1 MPAVGVTEIDWDNM
15 LPSYKD
21 DDGTSA
27 ERDAVATLML
37 LCGNSVE
44 MTYGIDGSSASIN
57 YARMVLPE
65 YFDYDGF
72 SIGYVNRSGYDN
84 ADWNQLMYDELS
96 NNGPVLYKGNSKQY
110 GGHAFVIDG
119 YDADD
124 YFHVNWGW
132 GGNDDGYFL
141 LDALKD
147 YKTQGAIIGLKRNNS
162 TGACAYSVLD
172 SGVLTFYYDDKRQ
185 ERSGTV
191 FTRLPGQMEDSYLKY
206 LDEITS
212 VVFDPSFAEFHEL
225 MDVSHMF
232 HGLENLTSI
241 KGMEYLDT
249 RKVTNMNQM
258 FYNCSALT
266 SLDVSAMDTRN
277 VSNMNDMF
285 YGCEALTS
293 LDVSGFDTR
302 NVTDMKWM
310 FFGCESLTALDVS
323 GFDTGKVTDME
334 SLFSG
339 CMSVKV
345 LDVSG
350 FDTKNVR
357 YMNYM
362 FNYCKSLTS
371 VDASGFDMQS
381 VRSTKRMFAC
391 CDNLASVSISSTAKN
406 LNDYTFE
413 DCFNLKEVTC
423 YATDVPS
430 VGKGIFDEVPV
441 SDATLYVP
449 ASALEAYK
457 AADVWKDFGTILPIE
472 PTAVEEVKVTDA
484 DNDGTAPFYDLTGR
498 RYNGKPKSGIY
509 IHKGKKVVIE

>member
-1 MPAVGVTEIDWDNM
+1 
-15 LPSYKD
+15 
-21 DDGTSA
+21 
-27 ERDAVATLML
+27 
-37 LCGNSVE
+37 
-44 MTYGIDGSSASIN
+44 
-57 YARMVLPE
+57 
-65 YFDYDGF
+65 
-72 SIGYVNRSGYDN
+72 
-84 ADWNQLMYDELS
+84 
-96 NNGPVLYKGNSKQY
+96 
-110 GGHAFVIDG
+110 
-119 YDADD
+119 
-124 YFHVNWGW
+124 
-132 GGNDDGYFL
+132 
-141 LDALKD
+141 
-147 YKTQGAIIGLKRNNS
+147 
-162 TGACAYSVLD
+162 
-172 SGVLTFYYDDKRQ
+172 
-185 ERSGTV
+185 
-191 FTRLPGQMEDSYLKY
+191 
-206 LDEITS
+206 
-212 VVFDPSFAEFHEL
+212 
-225 MDVSHMF
+225 
-232 HGLENLTSI
+232 
-241 KGMEYLDT
+241 
-249 RKVTNMNQM
+249 
-258 FYNCSALT
+258 
-266 SLDVSAMDTRN
+266 
-277 VSNMNDMF
+277 MNDMF